1 MPTVIREYYIKMKQT
16 VYHYYRELLMELRV
30 IIWLSAI
37 LHVSSRTSLFLKH
50 VGSWGEKNPF
60 WPVIAQQETKN
71 LLSTNQ
77 PNDTIAFFN

>member
-37 LHVSSRTSLFLKH
+37 LHVSSRTSLFLKY
-50 VGSWGEKNPF
+50 VGSCGEKKTLF
-60 WPVIAQQETKN
+60 G
-71 LLSTNQ
+71 LL
-77 PNDTIAFFN
+77 